1 MITFILPF
9 PAIDPIL
16 LEIGPFAIRWY
27 ALAYITGLLLGWF
40 YMKRL
45 VSRPGLWNGK
55 PAATTLQIDD
65 LLLWVTLG
73 VVLGGRLGYVLFY
86 NPAFYF
92 SNPGEILAVW
102 RGGMSFH
109 GGFLGVILA
118 ILVFCRKN
126 RISALSILD
135 LTAAATTIGLFFGR
149 IANFINGELFGRVAD
164 VPWAMVFPNGGPQ
177 PRHPSQLYEATL
189 EGLVLFCALYVLIHH
204 KAALK
209 RPGFVAGVFVAG
221 YGMARIVVEFFRTP
235 DAHIGYFAG
244 WITMG
249 MMLSVPMV
257 VLGAGL
263 IINAQK
269 RAKPS

>member
-1 MITFILPF
+1 MISFALPF
-9 PAIDPIL
+9 PIIDPVL

-27 ALAYITGLLLGWF
+27 ALAYIMGLLLGWF

-45 VSRPGLWNGK
+45 VSTPRLWNGE
-55 PAATTLQIDD
+55 PAATPLQIDD
-65 LLLWVTLG
+65 LLLWITLG

-118 ILVFCRKN
+118 IIIFCRKHH
-126 RISALSILD
+126 ISALSILD
-135 LTAAATTIGLFFGR
+135 LSAAAVTIGLFFGR
-149 IANFINGELFGRVAD
+149 IANFINAELFGRPSD
-164 VPWAMVFPNGGPQ
+164 VPWAMVFPGGGPL
-177 PRHPSQLYEATL
+177 PRHPSQLYEAAL
-189 EGLVLFCALYVLIHH
+189 EGLILFCILYVLIHH
-204 KAALK
+204 KGALRK
-209 RPGFVAGVFVAG
+209 PGFVAGTFVAG
-221 YGMARIVVEFFRTP
+221 YGIARIVVEFFRMP

-249 MMLSVPMV
+249 MILSVPMLL
-257 VLGAGL
+257 LGISL
-263 IINAQK
+263 IVNAQK
-269 RAKPS
+269 RFKQS